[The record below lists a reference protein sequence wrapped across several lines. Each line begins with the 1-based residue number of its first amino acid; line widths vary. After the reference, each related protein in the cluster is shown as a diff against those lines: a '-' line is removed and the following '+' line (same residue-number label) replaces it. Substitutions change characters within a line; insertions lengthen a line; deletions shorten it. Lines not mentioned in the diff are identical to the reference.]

1 MEDSDQQQ
9 SGLLRAFE
17 DRKGLLR
24 ALQRERG
31 ELLNRQI
38 ELNLAQRR
46 LTEDRERNR
55 LDIARLQDS
64 R

>member
-9 SGLLRAFE
+9 SEPAAE
-17 DRKGLLR
+17 ERKGLLR
-24 ALQRERG
+24 ALQLEQG
-31 ELLNRQI
+31 ALLNRQI
-38 ELNLAQRR
+38 VLNLAQRR
-46 LTEDRERNR
+46 LTEDKEKNR